1 MTPCGLWRALQE
13 ISESQETSPGFVT
26 STRAIPGKLLRWSIW
41 LLREAGL
48 GLTASG
54 TPVSSNTSGKRK
66 NLKKLKFLARRPGVQ
81 VSHFQIFC
89 LFAPMRH
96 VNIWEVFQ
104 FLHQTSWNCTE
115 IISQTTCS
123 CFLWECLVII
133 VLSSSVCTY
142 MCFDLPIKPKAQPPA
157 PKFLQDIVV
166 SAYGALVWMNLLK
179 RCKVFG
185 MILYDLTKK
194 IKSTVSF
201 KYWVL
206 SPAQHR
212 DGFFL
217 PTSSLSLSKQSWKI
231 IIRFFFYRCV
241 WEHLQFWIINHFMR
255 NLATQIFKMM
265 LNHIYCVGWG
275 QNSK

>member
-1 MTPCGLWRALQE
+1 MTPCRLWRALQE

-123 CFLWECLVII
+123 CFFVRTPSHHCSLQQCLHIHVLW
-133 VLSSSVCTY
+133 
-142 MCFDLPIKPKAQPPA
+142 PAHKAKSPA
-157 PKFLQDIVV
+157 PSPQISAGYCSV
-166 SAYGALVWMNLLK
+166 SIWSFGLNELVK
-179 RCKVFG
+179 KV
-185 MILYDLTKK
+185 
-194 IKSTVSF
+194 
-201 KYWVL
+201 
-206 SPAQHR
+206 
-212 DGFFL
+212 
-217 PTSSLSLSKQSWKI
+217 
-231 IIRFFFYRCV
+231 
-241 WEHLQFWIINHFMR
+241 
-255 NLATQIFKMM
+255 
-265 LNHIYCVGWG
+265 
-275 QNSK
+275 